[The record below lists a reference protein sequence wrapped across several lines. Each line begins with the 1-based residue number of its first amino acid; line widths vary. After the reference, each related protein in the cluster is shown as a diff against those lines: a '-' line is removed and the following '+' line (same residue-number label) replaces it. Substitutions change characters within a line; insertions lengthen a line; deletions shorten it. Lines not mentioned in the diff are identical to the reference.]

1 MSLEILDLH
10 ISKRGKKILRG
21 IDLNIGTKPIVV
33 LGPNGAGKSTLFR
46 AMVGLETS
54 TDGNITIDGIK
65 VSTKLGSRRQRSDIG
80 YLSQT
85 PDDSANFTGITA
97 IEYAGWLKGLSGEQL
112 KTAVTE
118 AVSLSRATEFADRKT
133 AKLSGGQLKRIGIAQ
148 AIVHSPALVI
158 LDEPTAGVDVALR
171 QGLWQFIRRLN
182 RDGHTIILTTHYLE
196 EAEALCGRVAL
207 MRSGQI
213 CALERTETLIRQFA
227 KHRLTVR
234 LADGGH
240 LLPAVLMA
248 QAKPLPEAPRTWL
261 WTLDQLSEIE
271 SVLASLRESGCKLED
286 MSITPPDLETAFLSF
301 MNDGAGKGE
310 RRD

>member
-65 VSTKLGSRRQRSDIG
+65 VSTKLGSRRQRSDIESLG
-80 YLSQT
+80 
-85 PDDSANFTGITA
+85 PAPADSANFTGITA

-158 LDEPTAGVDVALR
+158 LDEPTAALDPLERIATLKMLSELATKSCVVFSTHMISDLLDFEGDVVVVFDGKVLFNGGIEEFLLR
-171 QGLWQFIRRLN
+171 GDSQGSERLK
-182 RDGHTIILTTHYLE
+182 
-196 EAEALCGRVAL
+196 
-207 MRSGQI
+207 
-213 CALERTETLIRQFA
+213 ALESAYANL
-227 KHRLTVR
+227 VR
-234 LADGGH
+234 N
-240 LLPAVLMA
+240 P
-248 QAKPLPEAPRTWL
+248 
-261 WTLDQLSEIE
+261 
-271 SVLASLRESGCKLED
+271 
-286 MSITPPDLETAFLSF
+286 
-301 MNDGAGKGE
+301 
-310 RRD
+310 